1 MHYRYSYFFRSYS
14 LLRNRSSL
22 PVFLIGCCFF
32 VNSIRAQ
39 QVEKI
44 YLNPKS
50 PVIQKQTS
58 FVDSLQFTAFESVA
72 GVSFNEYA
80 NVRLTHAYFL
90 VTDYTAGFLYIY
102 TKKGAFVKK
111 INFKSLTN
119 DLYPAYNAKTNEIV
133 FFGNNNNY
141 TLTSKDRVKIQ
152 LDWSNERNLKYFK
165 KYVID
170 LSDTSFEIKKAKP
183 DKYNL
188 IGAYAFYAD
197 QYIQTKIT
205 TSPLY
210 KDSTGYEV
218 NLYKNE
224 KLVKNYFPYN
234 RVNEPRFLF
243 SEENVSVPSSGS
255 PNISYLMRPYCDTVY
270 KLVEDRLSPVYHL
283 VMPVENSLP
292 ATFFTDVSVTKT
304 ERENFKR
311 NNGWAFHQIRDFYE
325 TSRLIYIT
333 ISFFSHYEVFVYD
346 KQTQTAYNATKIKGD
361 SQQYNL
367 SLLTAYNVTR
377 AGHKFYKLL
386 KADVMISFFRQNPT
400 IAVPKEL
407 TALLQ
412 GNPDKNVPILVA
424 FTLKD

>member
-1 MHYRYSYFFRSYS
+1 VRNQFFW
-14 LLRNRSSL
+14 
-22 PVFLIGCCFF
+22 PVFLIGCCFC
-32 VNSIRAQ
+32 VNALQAQ
-39 QVEKI
+39 QIEKVYI
-44 YLNPKS
+44 NPKN
-50 PVIQKQTS
+50 PAVQKQS
-58 FVDSLQFTAFESVA
+58 GFVDSIQFTPFESAA

-80 NVRLTHAYFL
+80 NVRLTHTYFL

-119 DLYPAYNAKTNEIV
+119 NLYPSYNAKTNEIV

-197 QYIQTKIT
+197 QYIQTEIT

-218 NLYKNE
+218 NVYENE
-224 KLVKNYFPYN
+224 LVKNYFPYN

-243 SEENVSVPSSGS
+243 SEESVSVTSSGS

-270 KLVEDRLSPVYHL
+270 KLVEGRLSPVYHL

-292 ATFFTDVSVTKT
+292 ATFFTDASVTKT

-311 NNGWAFHQIRDFYE
+311 NNGWTFHQILDFYE

-361 SQQYNL
+361 SKQYNL
-367 SLLTAYNVTR
+367 SLLTSYNVTR
-377 AGHKFYKLL
+377 TGHKFYKLL
-386 KADVMISFFRQNPT
+386 KADVLISFFRQNPD

-407 TALLQ
+407 AAFLQ

>member
-1 MHYRYSYFFRSYS
+1 MHYRSVYFFLSLSFLRKRSY
-14 LLRNRSSL
+14 L

-32 VNSIRAQ
+32 VNAIQAQ
-39 QVEKI
+39 HVEKI
-44 YLNPKS
+44 YINPKN
-50 PVIQKQTS
+50 PTIQKQQS
-58 FVDSLQFTAFESVA
+58 FVDSIKFTPLEAAA
-72 GVSFNEYA
+72 GIGFNEYA
-80 NVRLTHAYFL
+80 NVQLTEKYFL
-90 VTDYTAGFLYIY
+90 VTDYATGFLYIY
-102 TKKGAFVKK
+102 TKTGSFIKT

-119 DLYPAYNAKTNEIV
+119 NLYPAYIAKTNEII

-165 KYVID
+165 KYVIN
-170 LSDTSFEIKKAKP
+170 LNDTAFVIKKAKP

-188 IGAYAFYAD
+188 MGAYPFYAD

-218 NLYKNE
+218 NIYEND
-224 KLVKNYFPYN
+224 KLVKSYFPYN
-234 RVNEPRFLF
+234 RVNEPKFLF
-243 SEENVSVPSSGS
+243 SEEYVSISSS
-255 PNISYLMRPYCDTVY
+255 DTPYISYLVRPYCDTVY
-270 KLVEDRLSPVYHL
+270 KLVKGSLSPVYHL

-292 ATFFTDVSVTKT
+292 TKFFTDASVTKT

-311 NNGWAFHQIRDFYE
+311 NNGWAFRQVRDFYE
-325 TSRLIYIT
+325 TTRLIYLT

-346 KQTQTAYNATKIKGD
+346 KKTQTVYNATKIKGD
-361 SQQYNL
+361 PTQYNL
-367 SLLTAYNVTR
+367 SLLTPYNVMR
-377 AGHKFYKLL
+377 SGHKFYKLL
-386 KADVMISFFRQNPT
+386 KADILVSFFRQNPG

-407 TALLQ
+407 SAFLQ
-412 GNPDKNVPILVA
+412 GTPDKNMPVVVE

>member
-1 MHYRYSYFFRSYS
+1 
-14 LLRNRSSL
+14 
-22 PVFLIGCCFF
+22 VGCFF
-32 VNSIRAQ
+32 WVNNIRAQ

-44 YLNPKS
+44 YINPKS
-50 PVIQKQTS
+50 PVIQKQIS
-58 FVDSLQFTAFESVA
+58 FVDSLQFTAFESIA
-72 GVSFNEYA
+72 GVSFNEYV
-80 NVRLTHAYFL
+80 NVRLTHKYFL

-119 DLYPAYNAKTNEIV
+119 NLYPSYNAKTNEVV

-170 LSDTSFEIKKAKP
+170 LSDTAFEIKKAKP

-188 IGAYAFYAD
+188 IGAYPFYAD

-210 KDSTGYEV
+210 KDSTGHEV
-218 NLYKNE
+218 NIYKNE
-224 KLVKNYFPYN
+224 KLVKTFFPYN
-234 RVNEPRFLF
+234 RVNEPKFLF
-243 SEENVSVPSSGS
+243 SEENVSVTSSGS

-270 KLVEDRLSPVYHL
+270 KSAEGGLSPVYHL

-292 ATFFTDVSVTKT
+292 ATFFTDASVTKT

-333 ISFFSHYEVFVYD
+333 ISFFSHYEVYVYD

-361 SQQYNL
+361 FKQYNL
-367 SLLTAYNVTR
+367 SLLTSYNVTR

-386 KADVMISFFRQNPT
+386 KADVLISFFRQNPD
-400 IAVPKEL
+400 ISVPKEL
-407 TALLQ
+407 AAWLQ
-412 GNPDKNVPILVA
+412 GNPDKNVPVLVA

>member
-1 MHYRYSYFFRSYS
+1 M
-14 LLRNRSSL
+14 
-22 PVFLIGCCFF
+22 GCCFF
-32 VNSIRAQ
+32 VNSLRAQ

>member
-1 MHYRYSYFFRSYS
+1 MHYRYSPFF
-14 LLRNRSSL
+14 LVFILARNRSSL
-22 PVFLIGCCFF
+22 AVLLVGCFF
-32 VNSIRAQ
+32 WVNNIRAQ

-44 YLNPKS
+44 YINPKS
-50 PVIQKQTS
+50 PVIQKQIS
-58 FVDSLQFTAFESVA
+58 FVDSLQFTAFESIA
-72 GVSFNEYA
+72 GVSFNEYV
-80 NVRLTHAYFL
+80 NVRLTHKYFL

-119 DLYPAYNAKTNEIV
+119 NLYPSYNAKTNEVV

-165 KYVID
+165 KYVVD
-170 LSDTSFEIKKAKP
+170 LSDTAFEIKKAKP

-188 IGAYAFYAD
+188 IGAYPFYAD

-210 KDSTGYEV
+210 KDSTGHEV
-218 NLYKNE
+218 NIYKNE
-224 KLVKNYFPYN
+224 KLVKTFFPYN
-234 RVNEPRFLF
+234 RVNEPKFLF
-243 SEENVSVPSSGS
+243 SEENVSVTSSGS

-270 KLVEDRLSPVYHL
+270 KSAEGGLSPVYHL

-292 ATFFTDVSVTKT
+292 ATFFTDASVTKT

-333 ISFFSHYEVFVYD
+333 ISFFSHYEVYVYD

-361 SQQYNL
+361 FKQYNL
-367 SLLTAYNVTR
+367 SLLTSYNVTR

-386 KADVMISFFRQNPT
+386 KADVLISFFRQNPD
-400 IAVPKEL
+400 ISVPKEL
-407 TALLQ
+407 AAWLQ
-412 GNPDKNVPILVA
+412 GNPDKNVPVLVA

>member
-1 MHYRYSYFFRSYS
+1 MRHCSIYIFWSLNLVRNQFFW
-14 LLRNRSSL
+14 
-22 PVFLIGCCFF
+22 PVFLIGCCFC
-32 VNSIRAQ
+32 VNALQAQ
-39 QVEKI
+39 QIEKVYI
-44 YLNPKS
+44 NPKN
-50 PVIQKQTS
+50 PAVQKQS
-58 FVDSLQFTAFESVA
+58 GFVDSIQFTPFESAA

-80 NVRLTHAYFL
+80 NVRLTHTYFL

-119 DLYPAYNAKTNEIV
+119 NLYPSYNAKTNEIV

-197 QYIQTKIT
+197 QYIQTEIT

-218 NLYKNE
+218 NVYENE
-224 KLVKNYFPYN
+224 LVKNYFPYN

-243 SEENVSVPSSGS
+243 SEESVSVTSSGS

-270 KLVEDRLSPVYHL
+270 KLVEGRLSPVYHL

-292 ATFFTDVSVTKT
+292 ATFFTDASVTKT

-311 NNGWAFHQIRDFYE
+311 NNGWTFHQILDFYE

-361 SQQYNL
+361 SKQYNL
-367 SLLTAYNVTR
+367 SLLTSYNVTR
-377 AGHKFYKLL
+377 TGHKFYKLL
-386 KADVMISFFRQNPT
+386 KADVLISFFRQNPD

-407 TALLQ
+407 AAFLQ